1 MSATPVVTAPVTPS
15 SEGESRATAWGFTGL
30 LVSLYVVNWA
40 DKAVLG
46 LAAQPLMQELG
57 LSASQIG
64 LLGSAF
70 FLTFTVGGF
79 TAGLLNRWG
88 SLKWILALLA
98 IGWSVA
104 MLPVILSA
112 TFAVLL
118 GSRMLLGFL
127 EGPSSAIV
135 HTAVYTWHPVE
146 KRGVP
151 SACITAAAS
160 IAKIAIAPALA
171 ILMAAQGWRAAF
183 VVLAVVGV
191 VWTLVWL
198 PTWRVGP
205 HGSDKS
211 TKAAA
216 ATQAETGTETAEPTA
231 PWGKV
236 FTTPTFVF
244 GALAVMSMYALVSV
258 VLTFLPSFF
267 EVGLGYSQ
275 VQAGTMF
282 GLPSIASLVVMA
294 ILSFTGDRLISRG
307 ASSRVLRGIVPATGL
322 LVCGLALTTL
332 PWISTPI
339 VAVAVVSIGYAF
351 GAAIFPLF
359 NSAISQIVRPGQM
372 AGTLGVFLALMAIG
386 GLVAPY
392 ATGLI
397 VDAAATPLEGYELA
411 FQVFGIVAAVAAVGA
426 LIAVNPERDQA
437 RLAAVE
443 R

>member
-1 MSATPVVTAPVTPS
+1 MSATPVVTAPATPPS
-15 SEGESRATAWGFTGL
+15 AGESRATAWGFTGL
-30 LVSLYVVNWA
+30 LVALYVVNWA

-46 LAAQPLMQELG
+46 LAAQPLMDELG

-79 TAGLLNRWG
+79 TAGLLNRWS
-88 SLKWILALLA
+88 SLKWILVLLA
-98 IGWSVA
+98 LGWSVA
-104 MLPVILSA
+104 MLPVIVSA

-118 GSRMLLGFL
+118 FSRMLLGFL
-127 EGPSSAIV
+127 EGPSSALI
-135 HTAVYTWHPVE
+135 HTAVYSWHPTE

-191 VWTLVWL
+191 VWAVIWL

-205 HGSDKS
+205 YGSDKS
-211 TKAAA
+211 TRAAAAA
-216 ATQAETGTETAEPTA
+216 ATDSGAETVEPTA
-231 PWGKV
+231 PWVKV
-236 FTTPTFVF
+236 FTTPTFLF

-294 ILSFTGDRLISRG
+294 VLSFSGDKLISRG
-307 ASSRVLRGIVPATGL
+307 ATSRVLRGIVPAAGL

-332 PWISTPI
+332 PLISTPI
-339 VAVAVVSIGYAF
+339 IAVAVVSIGYAF

-359 NSAISQIVRPGQM
+359 NSAVSQIVRPGQM
-372 AGTLGVFLALMAIG
+372 AGTLGVFLAVMAIG
-386 GLVAPY
+386 GLIAPY

-411 FQVFGIVAAVAAVGA
+411 FQVFGVAAAVAAVGA
-426 LIAVNPERDQA
+426 LLAVNPERDRA
-437 RLAAVE
+437 RLAEVE

>member
-1 MSATPVVTAPVTPS
+1 
-15 SEGESRATAWGFTGL
+15 
-30 LVSLYVVNWA
+30 
-40 DKAVLG
+40 
-46 LAAQPLMQELG
+46 
-57 LSASQIG
+57 
-64 LLGSAF
+64 
-70 FLTFTVGGF
+70 
-79 TAGLLNRWG
+79 
-88 SLKWILALLA
+88 
-98 IGWSVA
+98 
-104 MLPVILSA
+104 
-112 TFAVLL
+112 
-118 GSRMLLGFL
+118 
-127 EGPSSAIV
+127 
-135 HTAVYTWHPVE
+135 
-146 KRGVP
+146 
-151 SACITAAAS
+151 
-160 IAKIAIAPALA
+160 
-171 ILMAAQGWRAAF
+171 MAAQDWRAAF

-191 VWTLVWL
+191 VWTRVWL

-216 ATQAETGTETAEPTA
+216 ATETETEAAEPAA

-294 ILSFTGDRLISRG
+294 ILTFTGDRLISRG

-332 PWISTPI
+332 PWIGTPI

-351 GAAIFPLF
+351 GASIFRLF

-386 GLVAPY
+386 GLIAPY

-397 VDAAATPLEGYELA
+397 VDAAASPLQGYELA
-411 FQVFGIVAAVAAVGA
+411 FQIFGIVAAVAAIGA
-426 LIAVNPERDQA
+426 LIGVSPERDQA
-437 RLAAVE
+437 RLAEVE

>member
-216 ATQAETGTETAEPTA
+216 TTQAQTGTETAEPTA

-386 GLVAPY
+386 GLIAPY